1 MMSNKII
8 NVDGMTCGHC
18 VNAVTEEIS
27 KISGVTE
34 VNIDLR
40 AGEISPVTIT
50 AETEISDVDL
60 AAAVEE
66 AGYSIV
72 SA

>member
-1 MMSNKII
+1 MSEKNI

-27 KISGVTE
+27 KIPGVTA
-34 VNIDLR
+34 VNIDLH
-40 AGEISPVTIT
+40 AGEISRVTIT
-50 AETEISDVDL
+50 AGSEISDADI

>member
-1 MMSNKII
+1 MSSKTI

-18 VNAVTEEIS
+18 VNAVTEELS
-27 KISGVTE
+27 KIPGVTAVSIE
-34 VNIDLR
+34 LR

-50 AETEISDVDL
+50 TGNEISDADI

-66 AGYSIV
+66 AGYSIAL
-72 SA
+72 S

>member
-1 MMSNKII
+1 
-8 NVDGMTCGHC
+8 MTCDHC

-27 KISGVTE
+27 KIPGVTE
-34 VNIDLR
+34 VKIDLHV
-40 AGEISPVTIT
+40 GEISQVAIN
-50 AETEISDVDL
+50 AGIEISYADI

-72 SA
+72 PA

>member
-1 MMSNKII
+1 VSNQTI
-8 NVDGMTCGHC
+8 NVDGMTCDHC

-27 KISGVTE
+27 KIPGVTA
-34 VNIDLR
+34 VNIDLH

-50 AETEISDVDL
+50 AGNEITDANI

-72 SA
+72 PS

>member
-1 MMSNKII
+1 MSSKTI
-8 NVDGMTCGHC
+8 NVDGMTCDHC

-27 KISGVTE
+27 KIPGVTE
-34 VNIDLR
+34 VKIDLHV
-40 AGEISPVTIT
+40 GEISQVAIN
-50 AETEISDVDL
+50 AGIEISYADI

-72 SA
+72 PA

>member
-1 MMSNKII
+1 MSEKNI

-27 KISGVTE
+27 KIPGVTA

-50 AETEISDVDL
+50 AGNEISDADI

-72 SA
+72 LS

>member
-1 MMSNKII
+1 MSSKKI

-18 VNAVTEEIS
+18 VNAVTEELS
-27 KISGVTE
+27 KITGVTA

-40 AGEISPVTIT
+40 EGEISPVTIT
-50 AETEISDVDL
+50 AENEISDADI

-72 SA
+72 PA

>member
-1 MMSNKII
+1 MSSKNI
-8 NVDGMTCGHC
+8 NVDGMTCDHC

-27 KISGVTE
+27 KIPGVTE
-34 VNIDLR
+34 VKIDLHV
-40 AGEISPVTIT
+40 GEISQVAIN
-50 AETEISDVDL
+50 AGIEISYADI

-72 SA
+72 PA

>member
-1 MMSNKII
+1 VSSKTI

-18 VNAVTEEIS
+18 VNAVTEELS
-27 KISGVTE
+27 KIPGVTA
-34 VNIDLR
+34 VNIDLH
-40 AGEISPVTIT
+40 AGEVSPVTIT
-50 AETEISDVDL
+50 TGIEISDADI

-72 SA
+72 PL

>member
-1 MMSNKII
+1 MSSKTI
-8 NVDGMTCGHC
+8 NVEGMTCDHC

-27 KISGVTE
+27 KIPGVTE
-34 VNIDLR
+34 VNIDLH
-40 AGEISPVTIT
+40 AGEISPVTIS
-50 AETEISDVDL
+50 AGIEISDVDI

-72 SA
+72 AT

>member
-1 MMSNKII
+1 MSSKTI
-8 NVDGMTCGHC
+8 NVDGMTCDHC

-27 KISGVTE
+27 KIPGVTE
-34 VNIDLR
+34 VKIDLHV
-40 AGEISPVTIT
+40 GEISQVAIN
-50 AETEISDVDL
+50 AGIGISDADI

-72 SA
+72 PA

>member
-1 MMSNKII
+1 MSSKTI

-18 VNAVTEEIS
+18 VNAVTEELS
-27 KISGVTE
+27 KIPGVTA
-34 VNIDLR
+34 VNIDLH
-40 AGEISPVTIT
+40 AGEVSPVTIT
-50 AETEISDVDL
+50 TGIEISDADI

-72 SA
+72 PL

>member
-1 MMSNKII
+1 
-8 NVDGMTCGHC
+8 MTCDHC

-27 KISGVTE
+27 KFPGVTA
-34 VNIDLR
+34 VNIDLH

-50 AETEISDVDL
+50 ADNEITDANI

-72 SA
+72 PS

>member
-1 MMSNKII
+1 MSIKTI

-34 VNIDLR
+34 VNVDLH

-50 AETEISDVDL
+50 AGSEISDADI

>member
-1 MMSNKII
+1 MTSKII

-18 VNAVTEEIS
+18 VKAVTEEIS
-27 KISGVTE
+27 KIPGVTE
-34 VNIDLR
+34 VNIDLH

-50 AETEISDVDL
+50 AGDEISDADI
-60 AAAVEE
+60 ATAVEE

-72 SA
+72 PS

>member
-1 MMSNKII
+1 MSEKNI

-27 KISGVTE
+27 KIPGVTA

-40 AGEISPVTIT
+40 ASEISPVTIT
-50 AETEISDVDL
+50 AGNEISDADI

>member
-1 MMSNKII
+1 VSSKTI
-8 NVDGMTCGHC
+8 NVDGMTCDHC

-27 KISGVTE
+27 KIPGVTE
-34 VNIDLR
+34 VKIDLHV
-40 AGEISPVTIT
+40 GEISQVAIN
-50 AETEISDVDL
+50 AGIEISYADI

-72 SA
+72 PA